1 MMASARA
8 EPICGRASSC
18 SLEAEL
24 MSISAP
30 WAGAAVV
37 AAGAAGLVAG
47 AAGAG
52 VVVAGFAGVLGAAV
66 WARTGAAIRRLSAV
80 KAAGRDKRIRTL
92 LQGRWRYRPA
102 SRMRALGSTA
112 HESLL

>member
-18 SLEAEL
+18 SLEAVL

-37 AAGAAGLVAG
+37 AAGAVGLVAG

-52 VVVAGFAGVLGAAV
+52 LEVAGLAGVLGVAV
-66 WARTGAAIRRLSAV
+66 WASAGAAIRKPRAA
-80 KAAGRDKRIRTL
+80 KAAGRDKRITPL
-92 LQGRWRYRPA
+92 LQGRRAFRPA
-102 SRMRALGSTA
+102 SSLRALG
-112 HESLL
+112 